1 MKTDIRESRLAHRLS
16 CNARHQSGPGWWAGA
31 SLLVVVLFTA
41 WSSYAAGR
49 LYRFVNSEGKVEI
62 SNSIPNDRVPLG
74 YDVLDDSGRLILR
87 IAPQLTPAQIKQ
99 KRQKEAELRACREG
113 YLRVTA
119 MYQTEADID
128 RFKGQAVEAL
138 QTAIAN
144 DQANLLVVRGQHAEL
159 LAQAARAER
168 SGSTL
173 SAILVQNIDRA
184 KGQIKLLEKSIGDR
198 QKEHDQ
204 IDNKF
209 QKEREILRRGPC

>member
-1 MKTDIRESRLAHRLS
+1 MS
-16 CNARHQSGPGWWAGA
+16 A
-31 SLLVVVLFTA
+31 SLVTVVLFTA
-41 WSSYAAGR
+41 WSAQAAGR
-49 LYRFVNSEGKVEI
+49 LYRFVNSQGKVEI
-62 SNSIPNDRVPLG
+62 ANSIPNDRVPLG
-74 YDVLDDSGRLILR
+74 YDVLDASGRMILR

-99 KRQKEAELRACREG
+99 KRQKEAEQRACREG
-113 YLRVTA
+113 HLRVTA

-184 KGQIKLLEKSIGDR
+184 KGQIKLLEKSIRDR
-198 QKEHDQ
+198 QMEHDQ
-204 IDNKF
+204 IDHKF
-209 QKEREILRRGPC
+209 HKEREILRRGPC